1 METTHTPRIRLTHE
15 TLFTLQNWLTANK
28 EILTQHPFR
37 ALAEKATADLGFE
50 VSYISI
56 DRVSKLLNIPAG
68 LPAKQSRK
76 KVSNTDSDILVLAQ
90 ILQIVLNQ
98 MGVQK
103 STTLIE
109 IIARLKAEQ

>member
-56 DRVSKLLNIPAG
+56 DRISKLLNIPAG

-76 KVSNTDSDILVLAQ
+76 VALNNDSDTLVIAQ
-90 ILQIVLNQ
+90 ALQIVLDRLSLEFKPL
-98 MGVQK
+98 G
-103 STTLIE
+103 E
-109 IIARLKAEQ
+109 IITRLKAAK